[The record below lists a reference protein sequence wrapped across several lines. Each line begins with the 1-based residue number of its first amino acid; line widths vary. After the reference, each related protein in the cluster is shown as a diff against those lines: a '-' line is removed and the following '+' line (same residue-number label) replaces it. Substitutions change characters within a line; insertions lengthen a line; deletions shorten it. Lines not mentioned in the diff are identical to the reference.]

1 MPEQN
6 FNVNS
11 QLEYGFQLIDYNSR
25 RNKVKSA
32 LESGKISEDRYNEYL
47 MKFNDEERIQQTKI
61 DNYKNAIEGYSD
73 KDKMKYNFYNLLVSG
88 KWDDASNFYS
98 PNKNGFF
105 RANAPFSDPS
115 GQADSTYY
123 PDGFGEIVK
132 NYNELFTVNGQTQD
146 SKTINF
152 NEWYFDALEKY
163 TNNNGID
170 LTKYGIYVDKSN
182 RTVTL
187 PHDENAFMILAK
199 SINSITKEYPIKTI
213 FHNVGDGGYLDK
225 AGDALIEF
233 ENRHNR
239 LISKYQNPVVDEVP
253 VHSSLDYIDT
263 FAFVENGQIKTANGL
278 GSFQEMQ
285 AYMDRVNLGI
295 KAGETKFN
303 KQEIQNTFYNQLVGT
318 NAANFP
324 VWTINGNEFKRKEF
338 EGGEFEPNT
347 NDTQRNQIKEDIAYA
362 MQNQPNA
369 IMIRPAE
376 DGENYGH
383 VIYIPARENKDGGK
397 QVHPGYTV
405 FVPNFFEKEAI
416 AAYKNDLGVV
426 ARDEIKTMEGY
437 HMPKFKKS
445 VRLQGSNSQGTYQ
458 IGSDFNGNYV
468 YFYNNSNGKQFNLNQ
483 IFGSPQAAKAA
494 LWQVITAQNKLNTYT
509 NLGTITEDWFDSL
522 MTEYNNA
529 SGATTQE
536 ILSILGEQS
545 VDETRRNIRSAYK
558 NKFKK

>member
-11 QLEYGFQLIDYNSR
+11 QLEYGFQLIDYNDR

-32 LESGKISEDRYNEYL
+32 FKNGKINEDRYNEYL

-73 KDKMKYNFYNLLVSG
+73 KDKAKYNFYNLLISG
-88 KWDDASNFYS
+88 KWDEASNFYK
-98 PNKNGFF
+98 PNESGFF
-105 RANAPFSDPS
+105 RSSAPTSNPV
-115 GQADSTYY
+115 GQADNTYY
-123 PDGFGEIVK
+123 PDGFGEIIK
-132 NYNELFTVNGQTQD
+132 NYNELFTKNGQIQD

-163 TNNNGID
+163 TNNNKID

-182 RTVTL
+182 RTVTI
-187 PHDENAFMILAK
+187 PHEENAFMILAK

-213 FHNVGDGGYLDK
+213 FHNVGDGGYLNK
-225 AGDALIEF
+225 AGEALIEF
-233 ENRHNR
+233 DYRYNKLN
-239 LISKYQNPVVDEVP
+239 SKYQNPIVDDIP

-263 FAFVENGQIKTANGL
+263 FAFVDNGQIKTANGL

-285 AYMDRVNLGI
+285 SYMDRVNFGI

-303 KQEIQNTFYNQLVGT
+303 KQEIQKTFYNQLVGT

-324 VWTINGNEFKRKEF
+324 VWTINGNEFKRETF

-347 NDTQRNQIKEDIAYA
+347 NDVTRDQIIQDIAYA
-362 MQNQPNA
+362 MENQSDA
-369 IMIRPAE
+369 ISIRPAA

-383 VIYIPARENKDGGK
+383 IIYIPARENKDGSK
-397 QVHPGYTV
+397 QVHPGYKV
-405 FVPNFFEKEAI
+405 FVNNFFEKEAI
-416 AAYKNDLGVV
+416 AAYKNDLGVI

-458 IGSDFNGNYV
+458 VGSDFNGNYV
-468 YFYNNSNGKQFNLNQ
+468 YLYNNSNGTQFNLNQ

-509 NLGTITEDWFDSL
+509 NLGVITEDWFDSL

-545 VDETRRNIRSAYK
+545 VDETRRNIRTAYK
-558 NKFKK
+558 NKFQQ